1 MIKFKQYQEVYEEIS
16 EISEKALLITD
27 FNDAI
32 EFVLK
37 DLRTRLQ
44 NDIRH
49 NKMKFVNQIAGHV
62 KKRLNKK
69 MQGKGRVA
77 VETI

>member
-16 EISEKALLITD
+16 EKTLYITD
-27 FNDAI
+27 FNDGI
-32 EFVLK
+32 EVVLK
-37 DLRTRLQ
+37 DLRIRLQ

-49 NKMKFVNQIAGHV
+49 NKMKFVNQIAAHV
-62 KKRLNKK
+62 KKRLNRK

-77 VETI
+77 VENI

>member
-37 DLRTRLQ
+37 DLITRLQ

-49 NKMKFVNQIAGHV
+49 NKMKFVNQIAAHV